1 MREVRLLQLVRHVN
15 IIRLYE
21 AYRSQSGR
29 LYLVFE
35 YVERTLLQEL
45 KSQRQG
51 TGLPLPM
58 VKLVVYQLL
67 CALSYLHR

>member
-1 MREVRLLQLVRHVN
+1 MLQLVRHVN

-35 YVERTLLQEL
+35 YVEQTLLQEL

-51 TGLPLPM
+51 TGLPLLT

-67 CALSYLHR
+67 CALSYLHRCVLL